1 MKATIRDLE
10 TLRTIRPLEVVSY
23 LRAHRWHQ
31 AEKLER
37 GAFWIKEESG
47 TSFEIL
53 LPLDATLRDFPNR
66 IAEVLSTLEQA
77 EKRSQLEIVEDL
89 VTTSADV
96 VRPRLPGANHVGEIS
111 LEQGRIVYDEAR
123 NLMLAAACAAVEK
136 RSLYAKRKPEQ
147 AMRFLDHAKF
157 GMPQR
162 GSYILTIISPVSP
175 KIAVGKSLFGEEMA
189 DEPFERRTMRT
200 LAEAVHAL
208 EVASREVAATGEL
221 EPMKLAV
228 QRGVSANLCEAIIGL
243 HEGSGE
249 KGVEFAFSW
258 APLRG
263 VPEGVPRFAS
273 VTPDFISIIRETA
286 RLFRETETA
295 GGIEVLGVVNRLEHQ
310 GGDHGRVT
318 IFGSADGVPRNV
330 STELSNTD
338 HLLAVRSYQERI
350 PLSCTGELMREGRSW
365 VLRNPR
371 EIELLVEDA
380 SSPQ

>member
-23 LRAHRWHQ
+23 LRAHRWQQ
-31 AEKLER
+31 AEKIER
-37 GAFWIKEESG
+37 GAFWVKEEG
-47 TSFEIL
+47 GKNFEIL

-66 IAEVLSTLEQA
+66 IAEVLSTLEEA

-111 LEQGRIVYDEAR
+111 LEQGRIVYEQAR

-136 RSLYAKRKPEQ
+136 RPLYAKRKPEQ
-147 AMRFLDHAKF
+147 AMGFLDHARF

-175 KIAVGKSLFGEEMA
+175 KIAVGKNLFGEEIA

-258 APLRG
+258 APLRD
-263 VPEGVPRFAS
+263 VPVSVPRFVA
-273 VTPDFISIIRETA
+273 VTPDFISIIKETA
-286 RLFRETETA
+286 RLFRETETT
-295 GGIEVLGVVNRLEHQ
+295 GGIEILGVVNRLEHQ

-318 IFGSADGVPRNV
+318 IAGSADGVARNV
-330 STELSNTD
+330 TTELSGPD
-338 HLLAVRSYQERI
+338 HSLAVRSYEERI
-350 PLSCTGELMREGRSW
+350 PLSCTGELTREGRSW

-371 EIELLVEDA
+371 EIELLVDDA
-380 SSPQ
+380 SSAQ

>member
-37 GAFWIKEESG
+37 GAFWVKEESG

-53 LPLDATLRDFPNR
+53 LPFDATLRDFPNR

-147 AMRFLDHAKF
+147 AMSFLDHAKF

-175 KIAVGKSLFGEEMA
+175 KIAVGQK
-189 DEPFERRTMRT
+189 PFRR
-200 LAEAVHAL
+200 
-208 EVASREVAATGEL
+208 
-221 EPMKLAV
+221 
-228 QRGVSANLCEAIIGL
+228 
-243 HEGSGE
+243 GSGRR
-249 KGVEFAFSW
+249 A
-258 APLRG
+258 
-263 VPEGVPRFAS
+263 
-273 VTPDFISIIRETA
+273 I
-286 RLFRETETA
+286 
-295 GGIEVLGVVNRLEHQ
+295 
-310 GGDHGRVT
+310 
-318 IFGSADGVPRNV
+318 
-330 STELSNTD
+330 
-338 HLLAVRSYQERI
+338 
-350 PLSCTGELMREGRSW
+350 
-365 VLRNPR
+365 
-371 EIELLVEDA
+371 
-380 SSPQ
+380 